1 MTAGSTLKSDWAGS
15 SPERLR
21 ITLATAI
28 AGGVSSIDTIVA
40 LSSGRPPAA
49 IAIVRTSGPAAF
61 AAAEAIAGSLPEPR
75 QASLRRLIDPRDGSL
90 IDEAL
95 ILRFDGVFSATG
107 ENTVEYQCHGGRA
120 TVDALIKTL
129 LSHTGVRMAEPGEF
143 TRRAMSN
150 GRIDL
155 TEAEGLADLLAAET
169 DLQRRS
175 AMARAGGAL
184 RARLEDWRDRLL
196 ALSARTEVAIDYAD
210 EEDGEFDL
218 GLMPDIKRLSAEMAE
233 LVAAPRVE
241 PMREGVR
248 VVVAGPP
255 NAGKSSL
262 VNALAQSERAIVTPI
277 AGTTRDVIEV
287 PIAIG
292 GVPFVL
298 VDTAGLRDSD
308 DTVEAIGID
317 RARHEAG
324 RADLLLWLGSP
335 GEAPTHDEL
344 ILVSAKSDLA
354 ADGGEGV
361 QVSAVTGD
369 GLDAITDCLM
379 KRARHLL
386 PKGDELALDR
396 RQHDLLV
403 DGQAAL
409 GRAVA
414 LNDAVLIAEELRNA
428 RLAIDRIS
436 GRAGVDDLLDAL
448 FGRFCLG
455 K

>member
-1 MTAGSTLKSDWAGS
+1 MAALG
-15 SPERLR
+15 
-21 ITLATAI
+21 
-28 AGGVSSIDTIVA
+28 DTIVA

-49 IAIVRTSGPAAF
+49 IAIVRTSGPSAV
-61 AAAEAIAGSLPEPR
+61 AAAERLAGTLARPR
-75 QASLRRLIDPRDGSL
+75 EAALRRLADPKDGSL

-95 ILRFDGVFSATG
+95 VVCFPAPNSATG
-107 ENTVEYQCHGGRA
+107 EDIVEYQCHGGRA
-120 TVDALIKTL
+120 TIDALINSL
-129 LSHTGVRMAEPGEF
+129 LAQPGVRLAEPGEF
-143 TRRAMSN
+143 TRRALAN

-155 TEAEGLADLLAAET
+155 TEAEGLADLLSAET
-169 DLQRRS
+169 ELQRRS

-184 RARLEDWRDRLL
+184 RARLDDWRERLL
-196 ALSARTEVAIDYAD
+196 ALSARAEVAIDYAD
-210 EEDGEFDL
+210 EEEGAGDS
-218 GLMPDIKRLSAEMAE
+218 GLTPDIQGLSAEMAE

-241 PMREGVR
+241 PLRDGIR

-287 PIAIG
+287 PLAIG

-308 DTVEAIGID
+308 DVVETIGVD
-317 RARHEAG
+317 RARYEAE
-324 RADLLLWLGSP
+324 RSDLLLWLGPSA
-335 GEAPTHDEL
+335 EAPDHPGL
-344 ILVSAKSDLA
+344 IRVTPKADLGSTLSD
-354 ADGGEGV
+354 DMR
-361 QVSAVTGD
+361 VSAVTGE
-369 GLDAITDCLM
+369 GLSALTQTLIEQAN
-379 KRARHLL
+379 RLL

-396 RQHDLLV
+396 RQHDLIAEA
-403 DGQAAL
+403 QAAL
-409 GRAVA
+409 DWAGA
-414 LNDAVLIAEELRNA
+414 LADPVLVAEELRVA

-436 GRAGVDDLLDAL
+436 GRAGVEDLLDAL